1 MNNWFEQWS
10 KAGAGPNFRVQEA
23 DLYIQN
29 FNWVE
34 NWFKIY
40 FFTKIS
46 DLLLG
51 LILLILIVVSIFY
64 NKSIERVKFDK
75 NNFFI
80 YFFILILFF
89 EWFYNHPALRYG
101 GYCLLVAIIFIPF
114 SFVLQKFRI
123 A

>member
-1 MNNWFEQWS
+1 MFYFFIILLFINFVNSGCLVYPVYLTCFDNFQWSIGSIETLRMNNWFEQWS

-51 LILLILIVVSIFY
+51 LILLILIVGLIFY
-64 NKSIERVKFDK
+64 NKSIERVK
-75 NNFFI
+75 I
-80 YFFILILFF
+80 
-89 EWFYNHPALRYG
+89 
-101 GYCLLVAIIFIPF
+101 
-114 SFVLQKFRI
+114 
-123 A
+123 